1 MISFHTET
9 LFELPNSKSIATWLS
24 ALIKQEGKKE
34 GELSIVFCDDVFLHK
49 LNLKFLNHDTLTDV
63 ISFDYCVGDQI
74 HGEIFIS
81 IDRVRENASEF
92 NQTFDRELSRVIAH
106 GVLHFCGYNDK
117 SAPETALMR
126 TNETFYLE
134 QLAL

>member
-9 LFELPNSKSIATWLS
+9 SFELPNSKSIATWLS

-126 TNETFYLE
+126 TKETFYLE